1 MDKLYEKTKDKIDE
15 GLEKL
20 NTQPLTAE
28 NACQYKELTEALY
41 YLITATSMMD
51 YSEENGY
58 SGTYTMARGN
68 NGNNGNMSRNGG
80 MSMGLVHMPDVRM
93 DYTRDGRRGMD
104 GDNDGIYN
112 ESGRY
117 MPNRYYYSGHAGKEH
132 MLQDLKAMMADADT
146 EKERRRIKDLI
157 EDLQELK

>member
-41 YLITATSMMD
+41 YLITASSMLD

-58 SGTYTMARGN
+58 SGTCGFLNREKFQAR
-68 NGNNGNMSRNGG
+68 
-80 MSMGLVHMPDVRM
+80 
-93 DYTRDGRRGMD
+93 
-104 GDNDGIYN
+104 
-112 ESGRY
+112 
-117 MPNRYYYSGHAGKEH
+117 
-132 MLQDLKAMMADADT
+132 KAYA
-146 EKERRRIKDLI
+146 
-157 EDLQELK
+157 

>member
-1 MDKLYEKTKDKIDE
+1 LDKLYEKTKDKIDE
-15 GLEKL
+15 GLEQL

-41 YLITATSMMD
+41 YLITATSMLD

-68 NGNNGNMSRNGG
+68 NGGMSR
-80 MSMGLVHMPDVRM
+80 GLVHMPDIKIPPM
-93 DYTRDGRRGMD
+93 SRDGRRGMD
-104 GDNDGIYN
+104 GDSDGIYN

-117 MPNRYYYSGHAGKEH
+117 MPNRYYYSGHTGKEH
-132 MLQDLKAMMADADT
+132 MMQDLKAMMADADT

-157 EDLQELK
+157 EDLQEMK